1 MLLHQTAINL
11 LLIQRH
17 WQGIQNAAGQDKTLL
32 SQSYSWSSGWLS
44 KIILQLLDISANLT
58 FKKPFR
64 FITPFCLAVKGFML
78 FTCLCVAAGF
88 YVSQY
93 PTVQILAAT
102 KKSVLKCEYN
112 IIKDTPAL
120 SVILKLHFQR
130 QDAIKETKTSKM
142 FQLFSRGY
150 TLPLLEKQP
159 HQGPQKHRLLVREK
173 HETILIKFSRRLLE
187 SCRWQTF

>member
-1 MLLHQTAINL
+1 MLPHQTAINL

-17 WQGIQNAAGQDKTLL
+17 WQGIQNAAGQGKTLL
-32 SQSYSWSSGWLS
+32 SQTYSWTSGWLS

-120 SVILKLHFQR
+120 SFILKLHFKGRMQSR
-130 QDAIKETKTSKM
+130 KQSPLRCSSCFQEATLYPCWKTATSRTTKAQVIGEGKTWNN
-142 FQLFSRGY
+142 FN
-150 TLPLLEKQP
+150 
-159 HQGPQKHRLLVREK
+159 
-173 HETILIKFSRRLLE
+173 
-187 SCRWQTF
+187 